1 MNRSALEM
9 RLVVGLGNPGSR
21 YEGSRHNVGF
31 MVVDEVAR
39 RVLPEAGPGGGRPA
53 AFRHVPKLRSQVLE
67 LHIGGEKVIL
77 AKPQTYMNLSG
88 EAVALLLQYYG
99 LAAPDMIVVYD
110 DMDVPFGRLR
120 IRPKGGPGTH
130 NGMRSIVSAIG
141 SEDFPRIRLGIGVP
155 NPAQTAAEFVLS
167 WFDKDE
173 MPVLARVVKGAAAAV
188 EAIITGGIDNAM
200 NRFNVM
206 DFTAQGEG

>member
-1 MNRSALEM
+1 M
-9 RLVVGLGNPGSR
+9 GNPGSL

-39 RVLPEAGPGGGRPA
+39 RALPEAGPGGGRPA
-53 AFRHVPKLRSQVLE
+53 PFRHVPKLRSQLLE

-88 EAVALLLQYYG
+88 EAAALLLEYYG

-130 NGMRSIVSAIG
+130 NGMKSIVSAIG

-155 NPAQTAAEFVLS
+155 NPSQTAADFVLS
-167 WFDKDE
+167 WFDRSE
-173 MPVLARVVKGAAAAV
+173 MPVVNRVVKGAAAAV
-188 EAIITGGIDNAM
+188 EAIITSGIDNAM
-200 NRFNVM
+200 NRFNAA
-206 DFTAQGEG
+206 DFTAEGGG